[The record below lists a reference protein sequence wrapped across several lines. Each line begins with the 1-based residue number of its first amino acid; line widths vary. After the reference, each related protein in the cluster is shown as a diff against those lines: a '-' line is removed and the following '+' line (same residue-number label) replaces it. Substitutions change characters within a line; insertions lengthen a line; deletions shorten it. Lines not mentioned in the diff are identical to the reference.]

1 MTIFRNLFLLFAVC
15 GTAVYTI
22 PIGSTEETTTA
33 AAEQYDEAH
42 ARAFLDVFLKA
53 LQKEKTKN
61 VIANWAYASNITDHN
76 LQVQNQIATE
86 GANFTKVRKR

>member
-1 MTIFRNLFLLFAVC
+1 MF
-15 GTAVYTI
+15 GTAVYAI
-22 PIGSTEETTTA
+22 PVGSAEGTTA
-33 AAEQYDEAH
+33 ATEQYDEAH

-76 LQVQNQIATE
+76 LEVQNQIAAE
-86 GANFTKVRKR
+86 GANFTKVMY